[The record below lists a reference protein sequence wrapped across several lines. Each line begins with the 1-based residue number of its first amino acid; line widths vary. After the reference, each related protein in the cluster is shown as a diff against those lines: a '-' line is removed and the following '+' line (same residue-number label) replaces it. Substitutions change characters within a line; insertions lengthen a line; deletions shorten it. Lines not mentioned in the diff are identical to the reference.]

1 MKWATMSSRDRR
13 AVLLGTAVLLP
24 ALAFIW
30 GVRPYINAL
39 DDARS
44 ELTAQRNALAREQAA
59 VTSAKENPRLRQL
72 ADSAMQAMQPKLFS
86 GRDDVM
92 ASALLASYVGDLAA
106 KARVWLQDANTR
118 PAVLGKDGVRALQV
132 DIRGQSDLRGTMR
145 FLQALQRGSKL
156 IRVDKLD
163 VSRAA
168 GSSDDPMETLTITAT
183 ISGFALADASG
194 AALPDSASKRGQ

>member
-13 AVLLGTAVLLP
+13 AVVLGAAVLLP
-24 ALAFIW
+24 ALIFIW
-30 GVRPYINAL
+30 GVRPYMNAL
-39 DDARS
+39 DDAHS
-44 ELTAQRNALAREQAA
+44 ELAAQRDALAREQAA

-72 ADSAMQAMQPKLFS
+72 ADSAMQAIQPKLFS

-118 PAVLGKDGVRALQV
+118 PAIVGKDGVRALQV

-145 FLQALQRGSKL
+145 FLQALERGSKL

-163 VSRAA
+163 VSRAP
-168 GSSDDPMETLTITAT
+168 GSTDDPMETLTITAT
-183 ISGFALADASG
+183 ISGFALADATS
-194 AALPDSASKRGQ
+194 AAPADSAGKRGQ